1 MRYLL
6 VLILL
11 CGAGYLKA
19 QRFAFVNYNTA
30 QGLPQSQVTAISQDV
45 KGALWVGTLGGLA
58 RFNGKEF
65 TGYTNENG
73 LLNNRITCLYV
84 AGSTVWVGH
93 EGGVSCIK
101 GKEITKWSFGKA
113 LRSVSVSDILP
124 FGNNFLIATNGEGL
138 FKLDSGKFTRINFS
152 VTPLYVNDNKTL
164 LTLNTGNE
172 DLQKIRDL
180 HVEGKKLYLGTR
192 AGVFVTDDLK
202 KFNALP
208 TLDGLSVSSI
218 QSNGKQLYITTFKNG
233 LYRREISSGAVSRIL
248 AIDTLFSLR
257 KCLLDKKGDLWV
269 VATEGVFRLHNDR
282 LLLSLDQKRGLPME
296 SIRCIWED
304 QSGVLW
310 LGSEGKGLLRFP
322 GEQFMHYTMNEG
334 MSSDLVISTAQR
346 LDGGFW
352 LGTFDKGAMSFFPHG
367 KFIKEEF
374 ENSATVWSLLTNTAN
389 SDWFGTENGLVRR
402 TRNESKKVYYAE
414 DGLAGDKVAALF
426 KISSNSFYIGG
437 SEGVSSFKNGKFHQL
452 LMPEPATVRNF
463 CKSAGKVFCVAD
475 NGFYEIKGNRLIR
488 IADFTRAAYSLAVD
502 GKQGIWIGTEEGLFH
517 YQNGSI
523 SQCDFASSAASN
535 FINFLV
541 MSKRGLYIGTN
552 NGLYLIR
559 DLDHPK
565 KGLVNLGIADGM
577 NELETNLN
585 SGFEDRS
592 GNLWF
597 GTASGFVKFNPNKF
611 EETSYTPSLLVKG
624 ILVNYQSDIQKYGI
638 AFNSEGIPASLELPY
653 FKNNLTIELDGI
665 DLDDYASL
673 QFQFWMEG
681 LDQNWSPLSKN
692 AILSFNGL
700 PAGDY
705 VLHARCVDA
714 KGRISDEWIF
724 PVSVGQAFY
733 RTWWFILSC
742 VVSVGWLIW
751 YGLKTRLK
759 REQEKNE
766 KEMLEYKS
774 RLLNLEQQSLNASM
788 NRHFIFN
795 SLNSIQYFI
804 NTQDRTSANRYLT
817 NFAKLIRKNLDSSD
831 EGNLVSL
838 QQELERVELYL
849 SLEAMRFN
857 DRFDYEI
864 SVDDEIDAESL
875 IIPAMM
881 IQPFIENSIIHGIL
895 PNEGVRGRIEL
906 NILLKG
912 HNLLITIR
920 DNGVGV
926 QDSLEKKAGF
936 GGDHES
942 KGTEITLKRIQL
954 LRKLTKQNF
963 ELIGPKQIFDRDGTS
978 TGTEVILKI
987 FVDNLV

>member
-1 MRYLL
+1 L

-11 CGAGYLKA
+11 CLFGFLKA
-19 QRFAFVNYNTA
+19 QRFSFVNYNTA
-30 QGLPQSQVTAISQDV
+30 QGLPQSQVTALSQDE

-65 TGYTNENG
+65 LGYTNENG
-73 LLNNRITCLYV
+73 LLNNRITCLY
-84 AGSTVWVGH
+84 ASGSKIWVGH
-93 EGGVSCIK
+93 EGGVSCIQ
-101 GKEITKWSFGKA
+101 GKKIIKWSFGKT

-124 FGNNFLIATNGEGL
+124 FGNKLLIATNGEGL
-138 FKLDSGKFTRINFS
+138 FKLESGKLVRINFS
-152 VTPLYVNDNKTL
+152 ITPLYVTDDERTL
-164 LTLNTGNE
+164 ALNTANE

-192 AGVFVTDDLK
+192 AGVLVTDDLR
-202 KFNALP
+202 KFNVLP
-208 TLDGLSVSSI
+208 ILDGLSVSSI
-218 QSNGKQLYITTFKNG
+218 QSNGKHLYVTTFKNG
-233 LYRREISSGAVSRIL
+233 LYRHEISSSDVSRIQ

-269 VATEGVFRLHNDR
+269 VATEGVFRLHKDR
-282 LLLSLDQKRGLPME
+282 LMLSLDQKRGLPME

-322 GEQFMHYTMNEG
+322 GEQFTHFGIQEG
-334 MSSDLVISTAQR
+334 MSSDLVISATQ
-346 LDGGFW
+346 LTDGGFW
-352 LGTFDKGAMSFFPHG
+352 LGTFDKGAMRFYPQG
-367 KFIKEEF
+367 KILKEEF
-374 ENSATVWSLLTNTAN
+374 ENSATVWSILTKTSN
-389 SDWFGTENGLVRR
+389 SDWFGTENGLVRMSL
-402 TRNESKKVYYAE
+402 NGQKKIYYAE
-414 DGLAGDKVAALF
+414 DGLAGDKVAALY
-426 KISSNSFYIGG
+426 KISSNTFYIGG
-437 SEGVSSFKNGKFHQL
+437 SEGVSYFSGGKFHQL

-463 CKSAGKVFCVAD
+463 CKSGGKVFCVAD
-475 NGFYEIKGNRLIR
+475 NGFYEVKGNRLIR
-488 IADFTRAAYSLAVD
+488 IADFTRAAYSLVVD
-502 GKQGIWIGTEEGLFH
+502 EKQRIWIGTEEGLFL
-517 YQNGSI
+517 YQNGLI
-523 SQCDFASSAASN
+523 SRCNFASSAASN
-535 FINFLV
+535 FVNFLV
-541 MSKRGLYIGTN
+541 MSERGLYIGTN

-565 KGLVNLGIADGM
+565 RGLLHLGIADGL

-585 SGFEDRS
+585 SGYEDRQ

-597 GTASGFVKFNPNKF
+597 GTASGFVKFNPKKNV
-611 EETSYTPSLLVKG
+611 ETAYSPSLLVKG
-624 ILVNYQSDIQKYGI
+624 ILVNYQSDIEKYGI
-638 AFNSEGIPASLELPY
+638 SFNNGGIPASLELPY

-665 DLDDYASL
+665 DLDNYAGL

-714 KGRISDEWIF
+714 KGRISDEWVF
-724 PVSVGQAFY
+724 PVAVGQAFY
-733 RTWWFILSC
+733 RTWWFIFLC
-742 VVSVGWLIW
+742 TLSVGCIIW
-751 YGLKTRLK
+751 YGLRTRLR

-804 NTQDRTSANRYLT
+804 NTQDRISANRYLT
-817 NFAKLIRKNLDSSD
+817 NFARLIRKNLDSSD

-849 SLEAMRFN
+849 SLESMRFN
-857 DRFDYEI
+857 DRFDYVI
-864 SVDDEIDAESL
+864 SVDEEIDSESL

-895 PNEGVRGRIEL
+895 PNEGVKGYIDLRIS
-906 NILLKG
+906 LKG
-912 HNLLITIR
+912 NNLLITIR

-926 QDSLEKKAGF
+926 LESLEKKADF
-936 GGDHES
+936 SGDHES

-954 LRKLTKQNF
+954 LRKLTKKDF
-963 ELIGPKQIFDRDGTS
+963 ELIGPRQIFSDGGQS
-978 TGTEVILKI
+978 SGTEVILKI
-987 FVDNLV
+987 FVDNLD